1 LLGTFA
7 AIALALA
14 AVGIYGVL
22 AYLVAQRTQE
32 IGIRLAIGADRSEV
46 LRMILRQGL
55 TLALAGV
62 VAGVAAAFLLTRLMQ
77 SLLYEVQP
85 ADPVTFLTVPAM
97 LMIVSLIASYVPA
110 LRATK
115 VSPLIALRTQ

>member
-1 LLGTFA
+1 
-7 AIALALA
+7 
-14 AVGIYGVL
+14 
-22 AYLVAQRTQE
+22 
-32 IGIRLAIGADRSEV
+32 
-46 LRMILRQGL
+46 L

-62 VAGVAAAFLLTRLMQ
+62 VVGVAAAFMLTRLMQ

-85 ADPVTFLTVPAM
+85 ADPVTFVTVPAM
-97 LMIVSLIASYVPA
+97 LMVVSLIASYVPA